1 MERRRIAGATG
12 GEIAAGGRCGRRGVA
27 ADLARRIAAA
37 DGNDCGRGWK
47 GGGLRG
53 LRVEKS
59 RCARGGQNRACVD
72 AYTKNI

>member
-1 MERRRIAGATG
+1 VL
-12 GEIAAGGRCGRRGVA
+12 AAGGRRGVA

-37 DGNDCGRGWK
+37 DGNNCGRGRK

-59 RCARGGQNRACVD
+59 WRAHGGQNRAC
-72 AYTKNI
+72 ARLH